1 MLIQGMAHTYYREKG
16 MPPFVVSGFDLPNGL
31 TIRIDQE
38 HRTLACYLLTEEE
51 NGQGPQVHV
60 LNPYTVDIDSH
71 GYELSNPPSIPDR
84 CINRSETR
92 GNGTENAALIA
103 ALSDQPAPVAQE

>member
-1 MLIQGMAHTYYREKG
+1 MLIQGMAHTYYRQKG

-71 GYELSNPPSIPDR
+71 GYELSNPPIYP
-84 CINRSETR
+84 RS
-92 GNGTENAALIA
+92 
-103 ALSDQPAPVAQE
+103 VH